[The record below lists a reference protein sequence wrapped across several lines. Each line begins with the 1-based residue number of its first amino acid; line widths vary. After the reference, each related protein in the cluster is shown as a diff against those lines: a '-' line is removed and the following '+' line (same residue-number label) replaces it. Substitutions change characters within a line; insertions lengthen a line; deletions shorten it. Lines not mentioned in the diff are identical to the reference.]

1 MINKKL
7 NILTSAVMLIM
18 LGACSD
24 DFTDLSPISERNAGN
39 FYRTAT
45 DFEVAING
53 TYDALQADGT
63 YGRTYILMNEMRS
76 DNVAND
82 AGASGLAASLEQIDQ
97 FSELPD
103 NEYVRDA
110 WVASYEGIARANAI
124 LDRIG
129 EAGFGQTLKDQFRG
143 EALFVRSLLYYN
155 LAVLFGNV
163 PLQLNEV
170 SSPENIDINQVSAA
184 EVYQQIASDLQEAA
198 SLLPASNGADYAMG
212 RATSGAA
219 SALLGKVL
227 LTDGQTSEAAEAF
240 RSVINSQ
247 QYSLV
252 DDYAQL
258 WGAENENNR
267 ESVFEIQFKSG
278 GQGEGSG
285 YIEYFATPLSISGG
299 VGGGNTPMVV
309 TDDLVAAYNPE
320 EERFMASIAL
330 DEETEAYYV
339 TKYTGNQ
346 SIAFDGDNNWVVIR
360 YADVL
365 LMLAEALGETGE
377 AYDLINQVRSS
388 RGLDPVD
395 ANTPGSFEEKLLE
408 ERRLEFAFENHRWQ
422 DLLRFGRAK
431 EVMAAHVGIPESQV
445 TLLYPIPL
453 DEITISNG
461 NLTQNPEHE

>member
-1 MINKKL
+1 MMRKKL
-7 NILTSAVMLIM
+7 NILTLAFVSLI
-18 LGACSD
+18 LCACSD

-39 FYRTAT
+39 FYRNAV

-53 TYDALQADGT
+53 TYDALQSDGT
-63 YGRTYILMNEMRS
+63 YGRTYILLNEMRS

-97 FSELPD
+97 FTELPD
-103 NEYVRDA
+103 NEFVRDA
-110 WVASYEGIARANAI
+110 WIASYEGIARANAV

-129 EAGFGQTLKDQFRG
+129 EASFGQAVKDQFRG

-170 SSPENIDINQVSAA
+170 RSPENIEINQVSAS
-184 EVYQQIASDLQEAA
+184 EVYEQIISDLQEAE
-198 SLLPASNGADYAMG
+198 SLLPASNGAGYAIG

-227 LTDGQTSEAAEAF
+227 LTAGQNSEAAEAF

-252 DDYAQL
+252 EDYSQL
-258 WGAENENNR
+258 WGAENENNQ

-299 VGGGNTPMVV
+299 VGGGNTPMAI
-309 TDDLVAAYNPE
+309 TDDLVAAFDPE
-320 EERFMASIAL
+320 EERFQSSIAL
-330 DEETEAYYV
+330 DEETDAYYV

-365 LMLAEALGETGE
+365 LMLAEALGESAE

-395 ANTPGSFEEKLLE
+395 ANMPGSFEDKLLE
-408 ERRLEFAFENHRWQ
+408 ERRLELAFENHRWH

-431 EVMAAHVGIPESQV
+431 EVMASHVGVPESQV

-461 NLTQNPEHE
+461 DLVQNPEHE

>member
-1 MINKKL
+1 MINNKL
-7 NILTSAVMLIM
+7 NILTSAVMIFM

-129 EAGFGQTLKDQFRG
+129 EAGFDQVLKDQFRG

-170 SSPENIDINQVSAA
+170 SSPENIDINQVPAA
-184 EVYQQIASDLQEAA
+184 EVYQQIASDLQEAS
-198 SLLPASNGADYAMG
+198 SLLPASNGSDYAMG

-227 LTDGQTSEAAEAF
+227 LTAGQTSEAAEAF

-258 WGAENENNR
+258 WGAENENNQ

-388 RGLDPVD
+388 RGLDPID
-395 ANTPGSFEEKLLE
+395 ANAPGSFEDKLLE

>member
-258 WGAENENNR
+258 WGAENENNQ

-395 ANTPGSFEEKLLE
+395 ANTPGSFEDKLLE